1 MNNWL
6 DLSDNANTFLST
18 VVDGF
23 VDTSGGNIVVRENQ
37 HLEIS
42 GDASFNQ
49 GASFAVPTLKTDVL
63 DTTGLVELSLSKT
76 EFVENP
82 SFSQVAY
89 DISGAESGGLAG
101 QSISKNL
108 AGDIIAVGAPL
119 NSGGGTARGEVR
131 VYQKNNDSWLQL
143 GNDLNGTTDNEEFG
157 HSLDLNGDGTILAVG
172 TKDNSHKTI
181 IYKYDSGSWSLYG
194 NTIDNQVSYELPIVT
209 TTVAATSGQ
218 QIGDD
223 IGVDST
229 WPYGVAMSSDGNI
242 VALGAP
248 YSDDNGNNSGS
259 TLVFQRDT
267 SNTTTSPIGWTQLGT
282 LIGGEGT
289 SDESGDSIAMN
300 SDGSIIA
307 IGAAKNASN
316 GYRSG
321 HVRIWQRDT
330 NATIGW
336 TQIGQDIIGEAS
348 ADNSKHC
355 ALSSDGHTVAIGA
368 YENDATTPYSTT
380 GHVRVWK
387 YDGTSWNQIGQDIDG
402 VDSTDYFGGYNVAL
416 SSDGT
421 IVAAGSPRHDNYK
434 GHVRVFLYNGV
445 DAWNQLGPDID
456 GPTDATTLAGYG
468 VALSS
473 DGTIVAVGGSPNS
486 GYVGSVRVYQYDNP
500 GSTGGSWNQLGNAIL
515 GDEAGSDWGRY
526 VALSSDGTI
535 LAASAA
541 EYNSNQGRIKI
552 YQYTNSD
559 WNQLGSSI
567 DGDGTG
573 RLGTEGVNLSSDG
586 SIVAGIE
593 YGTSGKVRVF
603 ETGINRT
610 VTSNATLLSASTKP
624 KLNKEGDKLT
634 ILSEQHLSTLSGN
647 GQVQTYEYSASDVSW
662 NYLGDKIESAAF
674 NDISGGDI
682 AINDEG
688 NMIAIGY
695 PQSKSSIQ
703 GTYSY
708 SVIAGSGIYEI
719 YGEEFT
725 SDTANPVLTF
735 KRGSTYNLT
744 ISTGGSHPFYIQTTD
759 NGGEYDSA
767 NVYNNGVTNNG
778 TGSGIITFVVP
789 SDAPDTLYYVC
800 QYHGNMGNSISI
812 VNESGNDGRTKVFKY
827 NTTDSSW
834 NQVGNNIDGEGQA
847 GTAVVMDGSGDFVAI
862 GSPNV
867 NAGEVN
873 VYQNVAD
880 TWTLYGN
887 KIQGQADNDQFGT
900 SIDITP
906 AGNILAVGAVNA
918 NGGKGNVN
926 IYQYN
931 ETDSSWNKV
940 GGDLSGDAVGDL
952 TGTSVKLNQLGTEV
966 SVGEPDYNTS
976 GRVRTFE
983 IEHNKFYNGM
993 TNPTFGIGVTNS
1005 TNRLDVDGTVYI
1017 DGKLQTTN
1025 LSQTSGTTTV
1035 SGDLTLNGSIS
1046 VDAVNN
1052 SALTYDTDM
1061 SVNLLKRLFVNP
1073 NDISSYGETTQTHAS
1088 DVVDTS
1094 VFPHINQ
1101 IGDDILVSNATAD
1114 ENYGYSVDINGDGTI
1129 LAVGASYNSDIDSFT
1144 GKVLMYQYD
1153 SGQWNSLGD
1162 ITGYMVSSNGIRLG
1176 SSVSLNY
1183 SGTRVAIGA
1192 YYDYTNETRA
1202 GSVQCW
1208 EYSNSTWNQL
1218 GNTFAYGEDS
1228 FELVG
1233 DIGGVA
1239 INKNTDSNL
1248 DGKYICT
1255 SSYNYDGTG
1264 STVGRARVYEWN
1276 GSAWNQIG
1284 NDIIGDSSS
1293 EGLGKSCSINN
1304 DGTVI
1309 VTGNYVDDDNGSN
1322 SGSIKAFEYDSGT
1335 GSWSKKGSTIHGLAN
1350 QDYFGVSVAINGD
1363 GSIIAGYAHGNDSNG
1378 NTSGLIRIYQFIN
1391 NDWTQIGQNIYGDT
1405 SSSGST
1411 GNAIALNNTGHR
1423 ILIGFYYND
1432 DNGSNTGGGRIYD
1445 YNSSTGLWNQ
1455 IGEEIHGPVGPAGET
1470 GSYLG
1475 YSVGLNYDGTKFCL
1489 SAPDYE
1495 NSSSQDTGMVR
1506 AYEVVPFSASQT
1518 FSEDLSFNHSL
1529 VVPGNLVIIDGS
1541 NNTNYGSYTTYTS
1554 ADVDN
1559 SAATPTNKSYHVG
1572 KSKSN
1577 VFNIVNQDNIGV
1589 YMNTGDTS
1597 FTSTSDERLKHN
1609 IQDTENSL
1617 EKICALQP
1625 RKFKWKYND
1634 KSESGFIAQ
1643 EIEKVFPEM
1652 VDENTLPD
1660 GKTIKGVNHSSLL
1673 SLIHI

>member
-18 VVDGF
+18 IVDGF
-23 VDTSGGNIVVRENQ
+23 VDASGGNIIVRENQ
-37 HLEIS
+37 HLEVS

-49 GASFAVPTLKTDVL
+49 GGSFAVPTLKTDVL

-143 GNDLNGTTDNEEFG
+143 GNDLNGAADNDNFG
-157 HSLDLNGDGTILAVG
+157 HSVDLNGDGTILAVG

-209 TTVAATSGQ
+209 TTVVATSGQ

-223 IGVDST
+223 IAVDST

-242 VALGAP
+242 IAMGAP
-248 YSDDNGNNSGS
+248 YSDDNGNDSGS
-259 TLVFQRDT
+259 TFVFQRDT
-267 SNTTTSPIGWTQLGT
+267 SNTTTSPIGWTQIGT

-316 GYRSG
+316 GNRSG

-336 TQIGQDIIGEAS
+336 TQIGQDIIGES
-348 ADNSKHC
+348 SSDNSKNV

-368 YENDATTPYSTT
+368 YANEGTTQYSTS

-456 GPTDATTLAGYG
+456 GPTDATSPMAGYG

-486 GYVGSVRVYQYDNP
+486 GYVGSVSVYQYDNP
-500 GSTGGSWNQLGNAIL
+500 GSTGGSWNPLGNAIL

-567 DGDGTG
+567 DGDGTSQLG
-573 RLGTEGVNLSSDG
+573 REGVNLSSDG
-586 SIVAGIE
+586 SIVASISW
-593 YGTSGKVRVF
+593 GTSGKVRVF

-610 VTSNATLLSASTKP
+610 VTGNATLLSASTKP

-634 ILSEQHLSTLSGN
+634 ILNEYHFDNLSGN
-647 GQVQTYEYSASDVSW
+647 GQVQNYEYDISNDSW
-662 NYLGDKIESAAF
+662 IKIGNDIESASV

-688 NMIAIGY
+688 NMITIGY

-767 NVYNNGVTNNG
+767 NVYNNGITNNG
-778 TGSGIITFVVP
+778 TGSGILTFVVP

-800 QYHGNMGNSISI
+800 GLHANMGNSISI

-867 NAGEVN
+867 NAGEIN
-873 VYQNVAD
+873 VYKNVAD

-900 SIDITP
+900 SLDITP
-906 AGNILAVGAVNA
+906 AGNILAVGAPNA
-918 NGGKGNVN
+918 NGGKGNIN
-926 IYQYN
+926 IYQHN
-931 ETDSSWNKV
+931 ETDSSWNQL

-966 SVGEPDYNTS
+966 SVGEP
-976 GRVRTFE
+976 
-983 IEHNKFYNGM
+983 
-993 TNPTFGIGVTNS
+993 NS
-1005 TNRLDVDGTVYI
+1005 N
-1017 DGKLQTTN
+1017 
-1025 LSQTSGTTTV
+1025 V
-1035 SGDLTLNGSIS
+1035 SIAHEN
-1046 VDAVNN
+1046 AV
-1052 SALTYDTDM
+1052 LY
-1061 SVNLLKRLFVNP
+1061 
-1073 NDISSYGETTQTHAS
+1073 
-1088 DVVDTS
+1088 
-1094 VFPHINQ
+1094 
-1101 IGDDILVSNATAD
+1101 
-1114 ENYGYSVDINGDGTI
+1114 
-1129 LAVGASYNSDIDSFT
+1129 
-1144 GKVLMYQYD
+1144 
-1153 SGQWNSLGD
+1153 WNFAQD
-1162 ITGYMVSSNGIRLG
+1162 ITA
-1176 SSVSLNY
+1176 
-1183 SGTRVAIGA
+1183 TTIG
-1192 YYDYTNETRA
+1192 
-1202 GSVQCW
+1202 
-1208 EYSNSTWNQL
+1208 
-1218 GNTFAYGEDS
+1218 
-1228 FELVG
+1228 G
-1233 DIGGVA
+1233 DIGPAAIFRGDDGV
-1239 INKNTDSNL
+1239 
-1248 DGKYICT
+1248 
-1255 SSYNYDGTG
+1255 
-1264 STVGRARVYEWN
+1264 
-1276 GSAWNQIG
+1276 
-1284 NDIIGDSSS
+1284 GDDEVITATLTES
-1293 EGLGKSCSINN
+1293 EGLQTSRDRS
-1304 DGTVI
+1304 DHLRA
-1309 VTGNYVDDDNGSN
+1309 VT
-1322 SGSIKAFEYDSGT
+1322 
-1335 GSWSKKGSTIHGLAN
+1335 
-1350 QDYFGVSVAINGD
+1350 
-1363 GSIIAGYAHGNDSNG
+1363 
-1378 NTSGLIRIYQFIN
+1378 
-1391 NDWTQIGQNIYGDT
+1391 
-1405 SSSGST
+1405 
-1411 GNAIALNNTGHR
+1411 
-1423 ILIGFYYND
+1423 
-1432 DNGSNTGGGRIYD
+1432 
-1445 YNSSTGLWNQ
+1445 
-1455 IGEEIHGPVGPAGET
+1455 
-1470 GSYLG
+1470 
-1475 YSVGLNYDGTKFCL
+1475 
-1489 SAPDYE
+1489 
-1495 NSSSQDTGMVR
+1495 
-1506 AYEVVPFSASQT
+1506 
-1518 FSEDLSFNHSL
+1518 
-1529 VVPGNLVIIDGS
+1529 
-1541 NNTNYGSYTTYTS
+1541 
-1554 ADVDN
+1554 
-1559 SAATPTNKSYHVG
+1559 KSY
-1572 KSKSN
+1572 
-1577 VFNIVNQDNIGV
+1577 
-1589 YMNTGDTS
+1589 
-1597 FTSTSDERLKHN
+1597 
-1609 IQDTENSL
+1609 
-1617 EKICALQP
+1617 
-1625 RKFKWKYND
+1625 
-1634 KSESGFIAQ
+1634 
-1643 EIEKVFPEM
+1643 VFPSDTFTIELYHKITQ
-1652 VDENTLPD
+1652 TLS
-1660 GKTIKGVNHSSLL
+1660 KQ
-1673 SLIHI
+1673 HIFRVCSKWHQWCRW